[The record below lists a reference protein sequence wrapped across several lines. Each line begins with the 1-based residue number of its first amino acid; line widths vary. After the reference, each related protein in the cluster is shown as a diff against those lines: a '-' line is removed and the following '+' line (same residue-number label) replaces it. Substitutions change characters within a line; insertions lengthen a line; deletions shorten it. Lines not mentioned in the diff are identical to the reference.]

1 MTTIVPTPST
11 PATGQLSPTVAG
23 VCFRCGKP
31 TESGR
36 RALSDQLSGPGLPV
50 VWCPVC
56 DPETDSPSPA

>member
-1 MTTIVPTPST
+1 MVTIVPHPPMPPT
-11 PATGQLSPTVAG
+11 AQSPTVAG

-56 DPETDSPSPA
+56 DPETDTPPA